1 MAVYKHTFGDHPWAA
16 TIMSLIANSRKALAG
31 EKIGSAEEMSRE
43 ALNLRK
49 RLLDVDW
56 NIARSHLLLSDA
68 LWLQNNFESVLEELD
83 KLSKLKK
90 TF

>member
-1 MAVYKHTFGDHPWAA
+1 MAVCKHAFGDHPWAA
-16 TIMSLIANSRKALAG
+16 TIMTLIADSRKEALAG

-56 NIARSHLLLSDA
+56 NIARSHQFYSA
-68 LWLQNNFESVLEELD
+68 MRYGF
-83 KLSKLKK
+83 K
-90 TF
+90 TISNQFLRNLTGF

>member
-1 MAVYKHTFGDHPWAA
+1 
-16 TIMSLIANSRKALAG
+16 MSG
-31 EKIGSAEEMSRE
+31 E

-56 NIARSHLLLSDA
+56 NIAGSHLLLSDA

-83 KLSKLKK
+83 RLSKFKK

>member
-1 MAVYKHTFGDHPWAA
+1 MAVYKHAFGDHPWAA
-16 TIMSLIANSRKALAG
+16 TIMTLIADSRKALAG

-56 NIARSHLLLSDA
+56 NIAWSHQFYSA
-68 LWLQNNFESVLEELD
+68 MRYGFKTISNQF
-83 KLSKLKK
+83 LKNL
-90 TF
+90 TGF